1 LIALTGYGILDGTP
15 PKRDVVMQGKSEGS
29 TEAKDAD
36 GIGPDVS
43 FLKQTWGSV
52 AKAVL
57 GSFTAM
63 IFGVVILMASIMAA
77 TDPSSVYPH
86 TTVADTGDG
95 VQAIEVEYYLPY
107 PGVLP
112 DSPLYK
118 VKAVR
123 DRMVL
128 WVTRGEKAK
137 AEKELLYADKRIN
150 AAMFLVEGGKE
161 ALGVTTATKAEK
173 YLESATNRTVKLA
186 EQEKDVKSLLNTL
199 VTATLKHMELIE
211 SLKKQA
217 SGERIQALERA
228 WEGTKVVHERAEQAL
243 LESS

>member
-1 LIALTGYGILDGTP
+1 MVGTSIV
-15 PKRDVVMQGKSEGS
+15 KK
-29 TEAKDAD
+29 
-36 GIGPDVS
+36 
-43 FLKQTWGSV
+43 
-52 AKAVL
+52 VL
-57 GSFTAM
+57 GTSAALM
-63 IFGVVILMASIMAA
+63 VGLVVLVLSIMAA
-77 TDPSSVYPH
+77 VNPLVVSPH
-86 TTVADTGDG
+86 GDATEAG
-95 VQAIEVEYYLPY
+95 VLVQKVEYYLPY

-118 VKAVR
+118 VKALR

-186 EQEKDVKSLLNTL
+186 EQEKDVK
-199 VTATLKHMELIE
+199 
-211 SLKKQA
+211 
-217 SGERIQALERA
+217 
-228 WEGTKVVHERAEQAL
+228 
-243 LESS
+243 